1 MLVQHVVLYKQ
12 RLYLKI
18 LAIMRVF
25 TLEIFTT
32 HGENKVLN
40 VIILRKMSIVCV
52 NWTLLMQHVKRTTK
66 AMKLNGA
73 KNMSGTE
80 FRS

>member
-1 MLVQHVVLYKQ
+1 MALYKQ

-40 VIILRKMSIVCV
+40 VTILRKMSIVCV
-52 NWTLLMQHVKRTTK
+52 NWTLPIQLVKRITK

-80 FRS
+80 FRA

>member
-1 MLVQHVVLYKQ
+1 MLVQHVALYKQ
-12 RLYLKI
+12 PLYLKI

-40 VIILRKMSIVCV
+40 VTILRKMPIVRV
-52 NWTLLMQHVKRTTK
+52 NWTSLIMLVKMNTK